1 MTMLDRKNRGF
12 IIFSPPV
19 FADAIRGTAAKQSS
33 THEGEIF
40 STMVCLRN
48 KTRSWPW
55 RQELDESALVARL
68 CGAQRSWR
76 GSVGR
81 APGGGRNLAH
91 LPAAAVSPPGRRG
104 GRRGAGSYSR
114 PRFA

>member
-48 KTRSWPW
+48 KADAWQRG
-55 RQELDESALVARL
+55 RELNESALVARL
-68 CGAQRSWR
+68 CSDQRFWR

-91 LPAAAVSPPGRRG
+91 LLGAAVSPPGRRRRKKSG
-104 GRRGAGSYSR
+104 GDADEG
-114 PRFA
+114 